1 MIFSDFT
8 NKAKNHVTSL
18 RFLENYVSVDLKIP
32 ETWSIPTKSVTDIEV
47 VNTNKVND
55 GIRYLSLVCPNTTEN
70 VNKIEVALDEI
81 IKFNKERE
89 EKERLF
95 KLKVQELKNIF
106 DKENIGNL
114 RTLKIDI
121 DEIGSI
127 INDVEEKT
135 LIEDET
141 NREQGKSVAVVQ
153 DGDVKR
159 PKRNSKS

>member
-1 MIFSDFT
+1 MIFSEFT
-8 NKAKNHVTSL
+8 NKAQDYILSL
-18 RFLENYVSVDLKIP
+18 RFVENYVSFDLRLP
-32 ETWSIPTKSVTDIEV
+32 ETWNIPTKSVKDIEV
-47 VNTNKVND
+47 INTNKTSD
-55 GIRYLSLVCPNTTEN
+55 GIRYLSLVCPNTKES
-70 VNKIEVALDEI
+70 VDKVEVALDEI
-81 IKFNKERE
+81 IKFNKEKE

-95 KLKVQELKNIF
+95 KMKVQELKSIF

-127 INDVEEKT
+127 INGVEEKT
-135 LIEDET
+135 EQNDERNT
-141 NREQGKSVAVVQ
+141 EQGEPVAVVQ